1 MDISNKKF
9 IFFAPAI
16 AFSILVV
23 SLAVNQVYAVQRGD
37 TVQFTAN
44 TNVRAAAGTSCY
56 GCYVI
61 TTAQSGSTASII
73 GGPQY
78 ANGYQWWNV
87 RLSSGTT
94 GWAVSN
100 WMTVV
105 SAPAPAPAPTLNMS
119 VNLTS
124 ISLGQS
130 VTVSWSST
138 NATSCTGSRG
148 GSYPTSG
155 SFSHTPPSLP
165 YTYGMTCTGSGGS
178 VTRSV
183 TVSQTAASPPTLSV
197 SVNPTSINLGESTTF
212 SWSSTNATSCTGSRG
227 GSYATSGSFSATPP
241 SLPYTYGMSCTG
253 PGGTSN
259 LQSATVIQKTPTT
272 QPSGGAEI
280 LVPAQGSSYIE
291 KTPSQ
296 TVMVNWTTANLGGS
310 NYTVSCSVSQGS
322 VNCPSGW
329 PIVSSQKSDS
339 RSFQASGT
347 GTLVFTISAP
357 GANPVLATV
366 VVNPLP
372 LQPGEQPVTHKAC
385 QNNACVTV
393 NGAGA
398 DTCTTDAS
406 CIGQVP
412 PPTGPPTGTGC
423 SLFNLGPCFDLF
435 TITATTPA
443 LPSCDFRAAPIVI
456 VPPQGSTL
464 SWTCSN
470 AQSCEASS
478 TTGDP
483 KQWSGS
489 VQAPSGSKGVTPD
502 KTTTYVLS
510 CSNPDGTN
518 TFSTTISVA
527 KPFIKEVRP

>member
-1 MDISNKKF
+1 MMDISNKKLLF
-9 IFFAPAI
+9 LVPAVV
-16 AFSILVV
+16 FSVLVIL
-23 SLAVNQVYAVQRGD
+23 
-37 TVQFTAN
+37 
-44 TNVRAAAGTSCY
+44 
-56 GCYVI
+56 
-61 TTAQSGSTASII
+61 
-73 GGPQY
+73 
-78 ANGYQWWNV
+78 
-87 RLSSGTT
+87 
-94 GWAVSN
+94 
-100 WMTVV
+100 
-105 SAPAPAPAPTLNMS
+105 SAAPTPVRQAKAIVACTFTRDLYLGISGDDVKCLQQYLND
-119 VNLTS
+119 
-124 ISLGQS
+124 GG
-130 VTVSWSST
+130 
-138 NATSCTGSRG
+138 NAT
-148 GSYPTSG
+148 
-155 SFSHTPPSLP
+155 
-165 YTYGMTCTGSGGS
+165 
-178 VTRSV
+178 
-183 TVSQTAASPPTLSV
+183 
-197 SVNPTSINLGESTTF
+197 I
-212 SWSSTNATSCTGSRG
+212 
-227 GSYATSGSFSATPP
+227 ATSGAGSPGNETTYFG
-241 SLPYTYGMSCTG
+241 SLTR
-253 PGGTSN
+253 N
-259 LQSATVIQKTPTT
+259 AVIRWQSANGVSPAAGYFGSISRAKYNELLQASTTQPT
-272 QPSGGAEI
+272 QPSGGVEV